1 MGSPVK
7 QTLLWFRNAV
17 IRPPGP
23 FNMRLGIRS
32 AISTL
37 VLTSI
42 VVSAVGVHLLWWRTA
57 QQVSQ
62 TLASTINDQIVSAV
76 GDELQSVTTEA
87 RSSMLA
93 VRTLLAE
100 KVFDPRDARK
110 REVVFRSQLLSQP
123 TISWVAL
130 AWPDGSFFAGH
141 KLGNSIIEMLE
152 ITPDHKMRI
161 NRYEFVGNDLRLKA
175 TWTEDTD
182 YSVTDQ
188 EWFKVAR
195 ETNDEYWS
203 TLTTHP
209 RGERLA
215 AAFSAPLDIDKK
227 PAGVLA
233 IIIELTRV
241 SNFLSQLTVGK
252 SAGAFILERDG
263 KVVASPDPD
272 ASELMELKTDHPLLP
287 VAVEAIRSADSAY
300 EPGEGQPFNTTV
312 TRDGKAYQAV
322 ITPISFPG
330 WSLVTVV
337 PESEFLGPVQMTI
350 RNLLIGLAVL
360 IVFAGLLSAWLAQRL
375 IGAPLI
381 KVVNEIRHVERFDL
395 DKVRRHPSRLAE
407 IENLSGAIGD
417 MAQGLAAFRKYIPAD
432 LVKRLISDGNGARLG
447 GAVRPMSVMFIDLAG
462 FTGMSERLGDR
473 IIPLLSR
480 YFDSVSA
487 EIQKH
492 NGTIDKFIGDAVM
505 AFWGA
510 PSPNPDH
517 AADCCRAALAS
528 RRAIEQAGLVDDHGR
543 AVKIRIGINSGDM
556 LVGNIGSEVRLNY
569 TVIGDAVN
577 IASRLEGTNKVYGST
592 IIIGPETRRL
602 AGNRVVVRE
611 LDRLAVYGRAG
622 GLQIYELLGMAGEFD
637 EAVEWVARYEAGLAA
652 WRARDFTA
660 AIGAFEK
667 VLEIRKDD
675 AASSMMVERCRQQLE
690 NPAGEDWDGTT
701 VARTK

>member
-1 MGSPVK
+1 
-7 QTLLWFRNAV
+7 
-17 IRPPGP
+17 
-23 FNMRLGIRS
+23 MRIGIRS
-32 AISTL
+32 AISGL

-62 TLASTINDQIVSAV
+62 TLADTINDQIVSAV
-76 GDELQSVTTEA
+76 GDELQSITTEA
-87 RSSMLA
+87 RSSLTA
-93 VRTLLAE
+93 VRTLLSE
-100 KVFDPRDARK
+100 KVLEARDARK
-110 REVVFRSQLLSQP
+110 CEFVFLSQLQSQP
-123 TISWVAL
+123 TISWVAF

-141 KLGNSIIEMLE
+141 KLGDSGIEMLE
-152 ITPDHKMRI
+152 ITMPDRKLRI
-161 NRYEFVGNDLRLKA
+161 DQYDYAGNDIRIKNHRL
-175 TWTEDTD
+175 EDTK

-188 EWFKVAR
+188 QWFR
-195 ETNDEYWS
+195 EAIRADDEHWS

-209 RGERLA
+209 GGERLA
-215 AAFSAPLDIDKK
+215 AVLAAPIDVDQKR
-227 PAGVLA
+227 AGVLA

-252 SAGAFILERDG
+252 SAGAFLLDREGGVI
-263 KVVASPDPD
+263 ASPDPD
-272 ASELMELKTDHPLLP
+272 ADELNALKPNHPLLP
-287 VAVEAIRSADSAY
+287 VAVDAMRQAGGY
-300 EPGEGQPFNTTV
+300 NPGEGEAFHTWV
-312 TRDGKAYQAV
+312 TREGKAYQAV
-322 ITPISFPG
+322 LTPISFPG

-337 PESEFLGPVQMTI
+337 PQSVFLGPVQMTI

-375 IGAPLI
+375 VAAPLI
-381 KVVNEIRHVERFDL
+381 KVVGEIRHVERFDL
-395 DKVRRHPSRLAE
+395 DKVERHPSRLTE

-432 LVKRLISDGNGARLG
+432 LVKRLVSDGNGARLG

-480 YFDSVSA
+480 YFDCVSA
-487 EIQKH
+487 QIQSH
-492 NGTIDKFIGDAVM
+492 GGTIDKFIGDAVM

-510 PSPNPDH
+510 PAPSPDH
-517 AADCCRAALAS
+517 AVDCCRAALACQ
-528 RRAIEQAGLVDDHGR
+528 RAMEEACLVDDKGEPL
-543 AVKIRIGINSGDM
+543 KIRIGINSGDM

-577 IASRLEGTNKVYGST
+577 IASRLEGINKVYGST

-602 AGNRVVVRE
+602 AGDRIVVRE

-622 GLQIYELLGMAGEFD
+622 GLQIYELLGMAGEFVSSPD
-637 EAVEWVARYEAGLAA
+637 WVKSYEAGLAA
-652 WRARDFTA
+652 WRAGDFTA

-667 VLEIRKDD
+667 TLELRSND
-675 AASSMMVERCRQQLE
+675 AASSVMIERCKAHRD

>member
-1 MGSPVK
+1 
-7 QTLLWFRNAV
+7 
-17 IRPPGP
+17 
-23 FNMRLGIRS
+23 MRLGIRT
-32 AISTL
+32 AISAL

-57 QQVSQ
+57 HQVSQ
-62 TLASTINDQIVSAV
+62 TLANTINDQIVSAV

-87 RSSMLA
+87 RSSMMA

-100 KVFDPRDARK
+100 KVFEPRDARK

-123 TISWVAL
+123 TISWVAFG
-130 AWPDGSFFAGH
+130 WPDGSFFAGH
-141 KLGNSIIEMLE
+141 KAGDGVIEMLE
-152 ITPDHKMRI
+152 ITPDRKLRTD
-161 NRYEFVGNDLRLKA
+161 RYEFVGNDLQLKNSHV
-175 TWTEDTD
+175 EDTK

-188 EWFKVAR
+188 EWFRTAI
-195 ETNDEYWS
+195 ETNDELWA
-203 TLTTHP
+203 TFTTHP
-209 RGERLA
+209 KGERLA
-215 AAFSAPLDIDKK
+215 AAFAAPIDIDKK
-227 PAGVLA
+227 PAGVIA

-252 SAGAFILERDG
+252 SAGAFILERNG
-263 KVVASPDPD
+263 KVVAAPDPN
-272 ASELMELKTDHPLLP
+272 ANEAVALKTDHPLFP
-287 VAVEAIRSADSAY
+287 IAVEAIQNASAY
-300 EPGEGQPFNTTV
+300 EPGEGQPFNTKV

-322 ITPISFPG
+322 LTPISFPG

-360 IVFAGLLSAWLAQRL
+360 IVCAGLLSAWLAQRL
-375 IGAPLI
+375 IAAPLI

-395 DKVRRHPSRLAE
+395 DKVQRHPSRLTE

-447 GAVRPMSVMFIDLAG
+447 GAIRPMSVMFIDLAG
-462 FTGMSERLGDR
+462 FTGLSERLGDR

-487 EIQKH
+487 QIQDH
-492 NGTIDKFIGDAVM
+492 GGTIDKFIGDAVM

-510 PSPNPDH
+510 PAANPDH
-517 AADCCRAALAS
+517 AVDCSRAALACQ
-528 RRAIEQAGLVDDHGR
+528 RAMEQAALVDDRGQ
-543 AVKIRIGINSGDM
+543 AVKVRIGINSGNM

-577 IASRLEGTNKVYGST
+577 IASRLEGTNKLYGST

-602 AGNRVVVRE
+602 AGDGIVVRE

-622 GLQIYELLGMAGEFD
+622 GLQIYELLGTAGELSGSLD
-637 EAVEWVARYEAGLAA
+637 WVKSYEAGLMA
-652 WRARDFTA
+652 WRAGDFTA

-667 VLEIRKDD
+667 AIELRPQDT
-675 AASSMMVERCRQQLE
+675 ASLIMIERCHAQRE
-690 NPAGEDWDGTT
+690 NPTAEDWDGTT

>member
-1 MGSPVK
+1 
-7 QTLLWFRNAV
+7 
-17 IRPPGP
+17 
-23 FNMRLGIRS
+23 MRIGIRS
-32 AISTL
+32 AISAL

-62 TLASTINDQIVSAV
+62 TLADTINDQIVSAV
-76 GDELQSVTTEA
+76 GDELQSITTEA
-87 RSSMLA
+87 RSSMMA
-93 VRTLLAE
+93 VRTLLVE
-100 KVFDPRDARK
+100 KVFEARDARK
-110 REVVFRSQLLSQP
+110 REVVFLSQLLSQP
-123 TISWVAL
+123 TISWVAFG
-130 AWPDGSFFAGH
+130 WPDGSFFAGQ
-141 KLGNSIIEMLE
+141 KLGDTVIEMLE
-152 ITPDHKMRI
+152 ISGDSKLRI
-161 NRYEFVGNDLRLKA
+161 NRYEFEGNDLKLKA
-175 TWTEDTD
+175 SWVEDTE
-182 YSVTDQ
+182 YAVTDQ
-188 EWFKVAR
+188 AWFR
-195 ETNDEYWS
+195 EAIRSNDEHWS

-209 RGERLA
+209 NGERLA
-215 AAFSAPLDIDKK
+215 AAFAAPIDIDHK
-227 PAGVLA
+227 PAGVVA

-252 SAGAFILERDG
+252 SAGAFILDRDG
-263 KVVASPDPD
+263 GVVAAPDPD
-272 ASELMELKTDHPLLP
+272 ASEVKALKTDHPLFP
-287 VAVEAIRSADSAY
+287 VAVDAMRHAGSAY
-300 EPGEGQPFNTTV
+300 DPGSGEAFHSQV
-312 TRDGKAYQAV
+312 TREGKAYQAV
-322 ITPISFPG
+322 LTPISFPG

-350 RNLLIGLAVL
+350 RKLLIGLAVL

-375 IGAPLI
+375 IAAPLI
-381 KVVNEIRHVERFDL
+381 KVMGEIRHVERFDL
-395 DKVRRHPSRLAE
+395 DKVERHPSRLTE

-447 GAVRPMSVMFIDLAG
+447 GAVRPMSVLFIDLAG

-487 EIQKH
+487 QIQAQG
-492 NGTIDKFIGDAVM
+492 GTIDKFIGDAVM

-510 PSPNPDH
+510 PAANPDH
-517 AADCCRAALAS
+517 AVDCCRAALACQ
-528 RRAIEQAGLVDDHGR
+528 RAVAEAGLVDDNGQR
-543 AVKIRIGINSGDM
+543 VKIRIGVNSGDM

-577 IASRLEGTNKVYGST
+577 IASRLESTNKVYGST

-602 AGNRVVVRE
+602 AGERIVVRE

-622 GLQIYELLGMAGEFD
+622 GLQIYELLGMEGEFAD
-637 EAVEWVARYEAGLAA
+637 SLDWAKSYEAGLAA
-652 WRARDFTA
+652 WRARDFSA

-675 AASSMMVERCRQQLE
+675 TASSVMIERCKQQLA
-690 NPAGEDWDGTT
+690 NPAGDDWDATT
-701 VARTK
+701 VALTK

>member
-1 MGSPVK
+1 
-7 QTLLWFRNAV
+7 
-17 IRPPGP
+17 
-23 FNMRLGIRS
+23 MRIGIRS
-32 AISTL
+32 AISAL

-62 TLASTINDQIVSAV
+62 TLADTINDQIVSAV
-76 GDELQSVTTEA
+76 GDELQSITSEA

-93 VRTLLAE
+93 VRTLLVE
-100 KVFDPRDARK
+100 KVFDPRDAGK
-110 REVVFRSQLLSQP
+110 REVVFLSQLRSQP
-123 TISWVAL
+123 TISWVAF
-130 AWPDGSFFAGH
+130 AWPDGAFFAGH
-141 KLGNSIIEMLE
+141 KLGDGVIEMLE
-152 ITPDHKMRI
+152 ITGDRKIRI
-161 NRYEFVGNDLRLKA
+161 NRYEYVSDDIRLKA
-175 TWTEDTD
+175 SRVEDTN

-188 EWFKVAR
+188 EWFR
-195 ETNDEYWS
+195 EAIRSNDEHWS

-209 RGERLA
+209 NGERLA
-215 AAFSAPLDIDKK
+215 AAFASPIEIDQK
-227 PAGVLA
+227 PAGVIA

-263 KVVASPDPD
+263 RVVASPDAN
-272 ASELMELKTDHPLLP
+272 ASEVNALKTDHPLFP
-287 VAVEAIRSADSAY
+287 VAVDAIRQAGSAY
-300 EPGEGQPFNTTV
+300 NPGEGEVFRSQV
-312 TRDGKAYQAV
+312 SRDGKVYQAV
-322 ITPISFPG
+322 LTPISFPG

-350 RNLLIGLAVL
+350 RKLVIGLAAL

-375 IGAPLI
+375 IAAPLI
-381 KVVNEIRHVERFDL
+381 KVVGEIRHVERFDL
-395 DKVRRHPSRLAE
+395 DKVERHPSRLTE

-480 YFDSVSA
+480 YFDCVSTQ
-487 EIQKH
+487 IQDQG
-492 NGTIDKFIGDAVM
+492 GTIDKFMGDAVM

-510 PSPNPDH
+510 PAPNPDH
-517 AADCCRAALAS
+517 AADCCRAALAC
-528 RRAIEQAGLVDDHGR
+528 RRALAEASLVDDHGQPI
-543 AVKIRIGINSGDM
+543 KIRIGVNSGDM

-577 IASRLEGTNKVYGST
+577 IASRLESTNKTYGST

-602 AGNRVVVRE
+602 AGERIVVRE

-622 GLQIYELLGMAGEFD
+622 GLQIYELLGMAGEFGGSLD
-637 EAVEWVARYEAGLAA
+637 WVKCYEAGLAA

-660 AIGAFEK
+660 GIAAFEK
-667 VLEIRKDD
+667 VLAIRPDD
-675 AASSMMVERCRQQLE
+675 AASSAMIQRCKQQLE
-690 NPAGEDWDGTT
+690 NPGTEDWDGTT

>member
-1 MGSPVK
+1 
-7 QTLLWFRNAV
+7 
-17 IRPPGP
+17 
-23 FNMRLGIRS
+23 MRLGIRS
-32 AISTL
+32 AISAL

-42 VVSAVGVHLLWWRTA
+42 VVSTVGVHLLWWRTA
-57 QQVSQ
+57 HQVSQ
-62 TLASTINDQIVSAV
+62 TLANTINDQIVSAV

-100 KVFDPRDARK
+100 KVFEPRDARK

-123 TISWVAL
+123 TISWVAYG
-130 AWPDGSFFAGH
+130 WPDGSFFAGH
-141 KLGNSIIEMLE
+141 KAGDGVIEMLE
-152 ITPDHKMRI
+152 ITPDGKLRI
-161 NRYEFVGNDLRLKA
+161 DRYEFVGNDLQLKNSHV
-175 TWTEDTD
+175 EDTK

-188 EWFKVAR
+188 EWFRTAI
-195 ETNDEYWS
+195 ETNDEHWA
-203 TLTTHP
+203 TFTTHP
-209 RGERLA
+209 KGERLA
-215 AAFSAPLDIDKK
+215 AAFAAPIDIDQK
-227 PAGVLA
+227 PAGVIA

-252 SAGAFILERDG
+252 SAGAFILERNG
-263 KVVASPDPD
+263 KVVAAPDPN
-272 ASELMELKTDHPLLP
+272 ANEAVALKTDHPLFP
-287 VAVEAIRSADSAY
+287 VAVEAIQNASAY
-300 EPGEGQPFNTTV
+300 NPGEGEPFHAHV

-375 IGAPLI
+375 IAAPLI
-381 KVVNEIRHVERFDL
+381 KVMNEIRHVERFDL
-395 DKVRRHPSRLAE
+395 DKVQRHPSRLTE

-432 LVKRLISDGNGARLG
+432 LVKRLISDGTGARLG
-447 GAVRPMSVMFIDLAG
+447 GAIRPMSVMFIDLAG

-480 YFDSVSA
+480 YFDSVSVQ
-487 EIQKH
+487 IQNQ

-510 PSPNPDH
+510 PAPNPDH
-517 AADCCRAALAS
+517 AVDCCRAALACQ
-528 RRAIEQAGLVDDHGR
+528 RAVGEAGLVDDYGQPI
-543 AVKIRIGINSGDM
+543 KIRIGINSGDM

-577 IASRLEGTNKVYGST
+577 IASRLESTNKAYGST

-602 AGNRVVVRE
+602 AGKSIVVRE

-622 GLQIYELLGMAGEFD
+622 GLQIYELLDMAGEFD
-637 EAVEWVARYEAGLAA
+637 AKPDWVTSYEAGLAA
-652 WRARDFTA
+652 FRARDFTA
-660 AIGAFEK
+660 AIGAFDQA
-667 VLEIRKDD
+667 LESRKDD
-675 AASSMMVERCRQQLE
+675 AASSAMIERCRQQLE

>member
-1 MGSPVK
+1 
-7 QTLLWFRNAV
+7 
-17 IRPPGP
+17 
-23 FNMRLGIRS
+23 MRIGIRS
-32 AISTL
+32 AISAL

-62 TLASTINDQIVSAV
+62 TLADTINDQIVSAV
-76 GDELQSVTTEA
+76 GDELQSITSEA

-93 VRTLLAE
+93 VRTLLVE
-100 KVFDPRDARK
+100 KVFDPRDAGK
-110 REVVFRSQLLSQP
+110 REVVFLSQLRSQP
-123 TISWVAL
+123 TISWVAF
-130 AWPDGSFFAGH
+130 AWPDGAFFAGH
-141 KLGNSIIEMLE
+141 KLGDGVIEMLE
-152 ITPDHKMRI
+152 ITGDRKIRI
-161 NRYEFVGNDLRLKA
+161 NRYEYVSDDIRLKA
-175 TWTEDTD
+175 SRVEDTN

-188 EWFKVAR
+188 EWFR
-195 ETNDEYWS
+195 EAIRSNDEHWS

-209 RGERLA
+209 NGERLA
-215 AAFSAPLDIDKK
+215 AAFASPIEIDQK
-227 PAGVLA
+227 PAGVIA

-263 KVVASPDPD
+263 RVVASPDAN
-272 ASELMELKTDHPLLP
+272 ASEVNALKTDHPLFP
-287 VAVEAIRSADSAY
+287 VAVDAIRQAGSAY
-300 EPGEGQPFNTTV
+300 NPGEGEVFRSQV
-312 TRDGKAYQAV
+312 SRDGKVYQAV
-322 ITPISFPG
+322 LTPISFPG

-350 RNLLIGLAVL
+350 RKLVIGLAAL

-375 IGAPLI
+375 IAAPLI
-381 KVVNEIRHVERFDL
+381 KVVGEIRHVERFDL
-395 DKVRRHPSRLAE
+395 DKVERHPSRLTE

-480 YFDSVSA
+480 YFDCVSTQ
-487 EIQKH
+487 IQDQG
-492 NGTIDKFIGDAVM
+492 GTIDKFIGDAVM

-510 PSPNPDH
+510 PAPNPDH
-517 AADCCRAALAS
+517 AADCCRAALAC
-528 RRAIEQAGLVDDHGR
+528 RRALEEACLVDDHGQP
-543 AVKIRIGINSGDM
+543 VKIRIGVNSGDM

-577 IASRLEGTNKVYGST
+577 IASRLESTNKTYGST

-602 AGNRVVVRE
+602 AGERIVVRE

-622 GLQIYELLGMAGEFD
+622 GLQIYELLGMAGEFGGSLD
-637 EAVEWVARYEAGLAA
+637 WVKCYEAGLAA

-660 AIGAFEK
+660 GIAAFEK
-667 VLEIRKDD
+667 VLAIRPDD
-675 AASSMMVERCRQQLE
+675 AASSAMIQRCKQQLE
-690 NPAGEDWDGTT
+690 NPGTEDWDGTT

>member
-1 MGSPVK
+1 
-7 QTLLWFRNAV
+7 
-17 IRPPGP
+17 
-23 FNMRLGIRS
+23 MRIGIRS
-32 AISTL
+32 AISAL

-62 TLASTINDQIVSAV
+62 TLADTINDQIVSAV
-76 GDELQSVTTEA
+76 GDELQSITSEA

-93 VRTLLAE
+93 VRTLLVE
-100 KVFDPRDARK
+100 KVFDPRDAGK
-110 REVVFRSQLLSQP
+110 REVVFLSQLRSQP
-123 TISWVAL
+123 TISWVAF
-130 AWPDGSFFAGH
+130 AWPDGAFFAGH
-141 KLGNSIIEMLE
+141 KLGDGVIEMLE
-152 ITPDHKMRI
+152 ITGDRKIRI
-161 NRYEFVGNDLRLKA
+161 NRYEYVSDDIRLKA
-175 TWTEDTD
+175 SRVEDTN

-188 EWFKVAR
+188 EWFR
-195 ETNDEYWS
+195 EAIRSNDEHWS

-209 RGERLA
+209 NGERLA
-215 AAFSAPLDIDKK
+215 AAFASPIEIDQK
-227 PAGVLA
+227 PAGVIA

-263 KVVASPDPD
+263 RVVASPDAN
-272 ASELMELKTDHPLLP
+272 ASEVNALKTDHPLFP
-287 VAVEAIRSADSAY
+287 VAVDAIRQAGSAY
-300 EPGEGQPFNTTV
+300 NPGEGEVFRSQV
-312 TRDGKAYQAV
+312 SRDGKVYQAV
-322 ITPISFPG
+322 LTPISFPG

-350 RNLLIGLAVL
+350 RKLVIGLAAL

-375 IGAPLI
+375 IAAPLI
-381 KVVNEIRHVERFDL
+381 KVVGEIRHVERFDL
-395 DKVRRHPSRLAE
+395 DKVERHPSRLTE

-480 YFDSVSA
+480 YFDCVSTQ
-487 EIQKH
+487 IQDQG
-492 NGTIDKFIGDAVM
+492 GTIDKFIGDAVM

-510 PSPNPDH
+510 PAPNPDH
-517 AADCCRAALAS
+517 AADCCRAALAC
-528 RRAIEQAGLVDDHGR
+528 RRALAEASLVDDHGQPI
-543 AVKIRIGINSGDM
+543 KIRIGVNSGDM

-577 IASRLEGTNKVYGST
+577 IASRLESTNKTYGST

-602 AGNRVVVRE
+602 AGERIVVRE

-622 GLQIYELLGMAGEFD
+622 GLQIYELLGMAGEFGGSLD
-637 EAVEWVARYEAGLAA
+637 WVKCYETGLAA

-660 AIGAFEK
+660 GIAAFEK
-667 VLEIRKDD
+667 VLAIRPDD
-675 AASSMMVERCRQQLE
+675 AASSAMIQRCKQQLE
-690 NPAGEDWDGTT
+690 NPGAEDWDGTT

>member
-1 MGSPVK
+1 
-7 QTLLWFRNAV
+7 
-17 IRPPGP
+17 
-23 FNMRLGIRS
+23 MRIGIRS
-32 AISTL
+32 AISAL

-62 TLASTINDQIVSAV
+62 TLADTINDQIVSAV
-76 GDELQSVTTEA
+76 GDELQSITSEA

-93 VRTLLAE
+93 VRTLLVE
-100 KVFDPRDARK
+100 KVFDPRDAGK
-110 REVVFRSQLLSQP
+110 REVVFLSQLRSQP
-123 TISWVAL
+123 TISWVAF
-130 AWPDGSFFAGH
+130 AWPDGAFFAGH
-141 KLGNSIIEMLE
+141 KLGDGVIEMLE
-152 ITPDHKMRI
+152 ITGDRKIRI
-161 NRYEFVGNDLRLKA
+161 NRYEYVSDDIRLKA
-175 TWTEDTD
+175 SRVEDTN

-188 EWFKVAR
+188 EWFR
-195 ETNDEYWS
+195 EAIRSNDEHWS

-209 RGERLA
+209 NGERLA
-215 AAFSAPLDIDKK
+215 AAFASPIEIDQK
-227 PAGVLA
+227 PAGVIA

-263 KVVASPDPD
+263 RVVASPDAN
-272 ASELMELKTDHPLLP
+272 ASEVNALKTDHPLFP
-287 VAVEAIRSADSAY
+287 VAVDAIRQAGSAY
-300 EPGEGQPFNTTV
+300 NPGEGEVFRSQV
-312 TRDGKAYQAV
+312 SRDGKVYQAV
-322 ITPISFPG
+322 LTPISFPG

-350 RNLLIGLAVL
+350 RKLVIGLAAL

-375 IGAPLI
+375 IAAPLI
-381 KVVNEIRHVERFDL
+381 KVVGEIRHVERFDL
-395 DKVRRHPSRLAE
+395 DKVERHPSRLTE

-480 YFDSVSA
+480 YFDCVSTQ
-487 EIQKH
+487 IQDQG
-492 NGTIDKFIGDAVM
+492 GTIDKFIGDAVM

-510 PSPNPDH
+510 PAPNPDH
-517 AADCCRAALAS
+517 AADCCRAALACQ
-528 RRAIEQAGLVDDHGR
+528 RALEEACLVDDHGQP
-543 AVKIRIGINSGDM
+543 VKIRIGVNSGDM

-577 IASRLEGTNKVYGST
+577 IASRLESTNKTYGST

-602 AGNRVVVRE
+602 AGERIVVRE
-611 LDRLAVYGRAG
+611 LDRLEVYGRAG

-637 EAVEWVARYEAGLAA
+637 GSLDWVKCYEAGLAA

-660 AIGAFEK
+660 GIAAFEK
-667 VLEIRKDD
+667 VLAIRPDD
-675 AASSMMVERCRQQLE
+675 AASSAMIQRCKQQLE
-690 NPAGEDWDGTT
+690 NPGAEDWDGTT